1 MLSLNKNGELVF
13 KCIDFILN
21 AWNDKNNQGLWLWG
35 NPIENN
41 DYYLKLGNLNDTY
54 ITYTKSGEL
63 IINADT
69 LYIGGS
75 SVKDSLDN
83 LSKQDVLV
91 SLLNGDGD
99 AMYLAD
105 FDNDGKSEL
114 YIKATAIAT
123 GIIQS

>member
-1 MLSLNKNGELVF
+1 
-13 KCIDFILN
+13 
-21 AWNDKNNQGLWLWG
+21 
-35 NPIENN
+35 
-41 DYYLKLGNLNDTY
+41 LNDTY

-75 SVKDSLDN
+75 SVKDSLDGLNANLEN

-91 SLLNGDGD
+91 GLLNGDGD
-99 AMYLAD
+99 AMYLVD
-105 FDNDGKSEL
+105 SDNDGKSEL

-123 GIIQS
+123 GII